1 VKVEARLERLAAI
14 VGVSPSGHRD
24 QMDRRQE
31 RIGAKSPGDF
41 VAVHAAGKPD
51 VAEQHVGPVLLRSRD
66 SVPPEVHDARV
77 VAQQLE
83 ERPERPGDVDVVL
96 DDEYV
101 ERPGGSGLFCAHIP
115 V

>member
-1 VKVEARLERLAAI
+1 
-14 VGVSPSGHRD
+14 
-24 QMDRRQE
+24 
-31 RIGAKSPGDF
+31 
-41 VAVHAAGKPD
+41 
-51 VAEQHVGPVLLRSRD
+51 
-66 SVPPEVHDARV
+66 V

-83 ERPERPGDVDVVL
+83 KRPERPGDVDVVL